1 MRTMRKYVAYP
12 HQFWK
17 KKMAQ
22 SARELIVFNLYF
34 ELRVLL
40 KATRIYIKRQ

>member
-1 MRTMRKYVAYP
+1 
-12 HQFWK
+12 
-17 KKMAQ
+17 MAE
-22 SARELIVFNLYF
+22 SIRELIVFGLYS